1 MGWALRPADGGIF
14 GLVLIL
20 TERTGEVEADLLH
33 YYGEHL
39 SSLYTGGMTW
49 RRLRNLIRNLPHEA
63 AVHRAERGPWGL
75 AEQLL
80 AAVVDEAR
88 VANWQRAQLHTKEK
102 LKPPKPIERPGVE
115 TRQKPKMTEDLAAK
129 LLARGPQREEVAN
142 DGS

>member
-1 MGWALRPADGGIF
+1 M
-14 GLVLIL
+14 
-20 TERTGEVEADLLH
+20 H

-39 SSLYTGGMTW
+39 SSLFTGGMTW
-49 RRLRNLIRNLPHEA
+49 RRLRHLIRNLPHEA

-115 TRQKPKMTEDLAAK
+115 SRHKPKMTNEMAAR
-129 LLARGPQREEVAN
+129 LLARGPQREEVAD